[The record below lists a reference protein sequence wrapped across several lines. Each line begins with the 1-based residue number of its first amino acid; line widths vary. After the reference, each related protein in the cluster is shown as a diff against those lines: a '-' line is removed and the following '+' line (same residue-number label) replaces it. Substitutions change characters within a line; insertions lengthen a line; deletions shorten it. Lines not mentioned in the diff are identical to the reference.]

1 MEERK
6 TIFDYLGEVFLIY
19 GIMTVI
25 MNIFCVWIGEEAK
38 ELSSM
43 FSLVYGEIVLTLL
56 FIVIL
61 PQFWGLD
68 GVWYTIPA
76 VQTIL
81 AIAGI
86 LFLSRR

>member
-1 MEERK
+1 MALYGLTKPTVSYLYATHKVVRS
-6 TIFDYLGEVFLIY
+6 TI
-19 GIMTVI
+19 
-25 MNIFCVWIGEEAK
+25 
-38 ELSSM
+38 
-43 FSLVYGEIVLTLL
+43 LVYGEIVLTLL